1 MTWEGV
7 VGEAVKRF
15 IIIAAMTAIPLAA
28 WAQNTQVLRD
38 RDRDLAGAKRVVGEI
53 QQANIHSGPFYLWS
67 RIRLSDAGFTEDVYL
82 PTGEAR
88 GGINLRVE
96 APNRFYFV
104 PHRKTVFTIDAVP
117 GYTFLNRGDRSG
129 QFDYRLRGDAHF
141 LLNHLYLDAYMNL
154 TDQLRAQVADINRLA
169 TQRERESGL
178 GGELKYSSRT
188 SMFFSGN
195 YREVKFPTNRLQPKD
210 VPQIT
215 LLDRIERNGRLS
227 LHHKTFPLTSLFV
240 AAEASTYGFR
250 RATYKDSSRRYAGA
264 GFIRASGRT
273 SLRVE
278 AGRTRLDFDDP
289 TERDYSG
296 ITGEI
301 GIGRSNGR
309 WNTTLT
315 GQRDIGFSIFGDPVT
330 LQNDNNYYI
339 STAGSLQVQYSATR
353 KLNLRGGLTA
363 ERDNY
368 DVPVHGLLREDILT
382 YSYVGFIYSFRRLAL
397 GADLGWFTRESNF
410 LGDDSGI
417 RWVLH
422 LSFTP

>member
-1 MTWEGV
+1 M
-7 VGEAVKRF
+7 GEAVKRL
-15 IIIAAMTAIPLAA
+15 IIVAAMSAIALAA
-28 WAQNTQVLRD
+28 TAQNTQVLRD
-38 RDRDLAGAKRVVGEI
+38 RDRDLEGAKKVVGEI

-67 RIRLSDAGFTEDVYL
+67 RIRLSDAGFAEDVYL

-117 GYTFLNRGDRSG
+117 GYTILNGSDRSG

-169 TQRERESGL
+169 TQREHEAGL

-195 YREVKFPTNRLQPKD
+195 YRELTFPGSRVQPKD
-210 VPQIT
+210 VPID
-215 LLDRIERNGRLS
+215 LLDRIERGGRVS

-240 AAEASTYGFR
+240 AAEADTYAFR
-250 RATYKDSSRRYAGA
+250 RATYKDSQRRYLGV
-264 GFIRASGRT
+264 GFVRASGRT

-278 AGRTRLDFDDP
+278 AGPTRLDFDNP
-289 TERDYSG
+289 AERDYSG
-296 ITGEI
+296 ITGQI

-309 WNTTLT
+309 WNTTIS

-330 LQNDNNYYI
+330 LRNDNNYYI
-339 STAGSLQVQYSATR
+339 STAGTVQTQYSATR
-353 KLNLRGGLTA
+353 KLSLRGGTTA
-363 ERDNY
+363 ERDDY
-368 DVPVHGLLREDILT
+368 DVPVHGIIRQDTYT
-382 YSYVGFIYSFRRLAL
+382 YSYVGFIYSFRKLGL
-397 GADLGWFTRESNF
+397 GADVGWFTRDSDF